1 MAESLCLDPLGAHFV
16 METRNDMIILGS
28 GSPRRLQMLRQAG
41 WEVESRPPAIDDGEI
56 DVQAGTPAQTVLA
69 LAWFKAAQLGALG
82 EAFVGIAADT
92 VCVSAGTILGKPVD
106 AEDAFRMLERLQQGV
121 HVTMTGLCLLR
132 PGCSRFFIVDEARV
146 EFGRVARADLAAY
159 VESGEWEGK
168 AGGYNLADR
177 QSAGWPV
184 RCQGDPDTVM
194 GLPMRRLQPIL
205 DRLSLRVDATGG
217 AS

>member
-1 MAESLCLDPLGAHFV
+1 

-28 GSPRRLQMLRQAG
+28 GSPRRLRMLRQAG

-69 LAWFKAAQLGALG
+69 LAWFKGAQLGALG
-82 EAFVGIAADT
+82 KAFVGIAADT
-92 VCVSAGTILGKPVD
+92 VCVSDGTIMGKPVD
-106 AEDAFRMLERLQQGV
+106 AEDALRMLERLQQGV
-121 HVTMTGLCLLR
+121 HVTMTGLCLIQQ
-132 PGCSRFFIVDEARV
+132 GCARFFLVDEARV
-146 EFGRVARADLAAY
+146 EFGRVARSDLAAY

-168 AGGYNLADR
+168 AGGYNLVDR

-184 RCQGDPDTVM
+184 RCEGDPDTVM

-205 DRLSLRVDATGG
+205 DRLSLQADATGG
-217 AS
+217 AA